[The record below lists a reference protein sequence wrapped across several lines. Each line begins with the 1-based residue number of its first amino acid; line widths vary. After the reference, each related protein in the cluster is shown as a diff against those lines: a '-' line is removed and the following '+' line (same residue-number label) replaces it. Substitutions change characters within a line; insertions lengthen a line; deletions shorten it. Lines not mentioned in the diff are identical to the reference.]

1 MPSSKEYLEFVT
13 DTISA
18 AGNMTCRKMM
28 GEYLIYLNGV
38 LIGGVYDD
46 RFLLKVTPS
55 NEGCGLDRQL
65 PYEGAKLMYTLDVEQ
80 ENALEIILNAYNDL
94 K

>member
-1 MPSSKEYLEFVT
+1 MASTKEYLDYVC
-13 DTISA
+13 DL
-18 AGNMTCRKMM
+18 CREVSGITTKKMM
-28 GEYLIYLNGV
+28 GEYLMYQNGV
-38 LIGGVYDD
+38 LFGGVYDD

-65 PYEGAKLMYTLDVEQ
+65 PYEGANLMYTLDVEQ